1 MYPWCMKRS
10 KDKRVVAECADV
22 MQSRLHD
29 NGPMRIVEVVWRD
42 ASDIGGDW
50 VAPEDAVLEPAVS
63 LSIGYLIASNKDSVT
78 LAALVNDT
86 HFAHGIT
93 IPRGMVSEIRDL
105 I

>member
-1 MYPWCMKRS
+1 MKRS

-29 NGPMRIVEVVWRD
+29 VGKVKIVEVVWRD

-50 VAPEDAVLEPAVS
+50 VCPEDAVLEPAIS
-63 LSIGYLIASNKDSVT
+63 LSVGYLIASNKDSVT
-78 LAALVNDT
+78 LAALVNET

-93 IPRGMVSEIRDL
+93 IPRGMVAEIREL
-105 I
+105 

>member
-29 NGPMRIVEVVWRD
+29 IGPMRIVEVIWRD

-63 LSIGYLIASNKDSVT
+63 LSLGYLIASNKDSVT

-105 I
+105 S